1 MKITPDVIHG
11 QTRICPVCGK
21 EYLQPIGR
29 KEKKYCST
37 SCRQTDWKRK
47 RRNGTAESAGD
58 VLICACCG
66 MPFLA
71 YGAKGRKFCSRE
83 CYIGYRFHN
92 DINNE
97 DVENAGKSLT
107 ASCPG
112 SDAGTNAKRE
122 DRDQESIRWKQID
135 KADISRY
142 VDNPY
147 VLRAGDS
154 EVILSD
160 LFYADAKELLEIGV
174 DRLLAVF
181 EINPLNFSFLEKR
194 QIKMLIERGGSYHS
208 QDEMPAEVTDTA
220 LRVMWNRMAETD
232 RLVRTRLLEIGSC
245 STEIKPRERRDIC
258 LMLDSFPK
266 DPWNI
271 YTKSLVIKLAGVSRD
286 CFYGYLRNEKR
297 GLGVDERDAID
308 EKYVRHAFEY
318 KGYKK
323 GVRMVYMLIPTLSG
337 RKIGIDRVRRI
348 MGKYGMDCGVRKA
361 NTSRQAAA
369 ERLAKYTKDNL
380 LKRMFRL
387 HRPNEVRI
395 TDVTYLE
402 YGEDQKAYGSA
413 LMDPVT
419 DMLIAF
425 VVSDSNDLEL
435 AKETLRMMDS
445 HPCLDGGLFHSDQ
458 GSLYLSPEFQK
469 EVEKLGLRQSM
480 SKRGNCWDNAPMESF
495 FGHFKDECSYEG
507 CKTIDELKQTIED
520 YAWYYNHERGMWGRK
535 HLTPVKY
542 EEYLLSLSE
551 EAFDEYLETEKKK
564 YEDMKEKAAKKAKK
578 RYKTLGV

>member
-1 MKITPDVIHG
+1 MSPDSDWQETVG
-11 QTRICPVCGK
+11 NLKTEGK
-21 EYLQPIGR
+21 
-29 KEKKYCST
+29 
-37 SCRQTDWKRK
+37 
-47 RRNGTAESAGD
+47 
-58 VLICACCG
+58 
-66 MPFLA
+66 
-71 YGAKGRKFCSRE
+71 
-83 CYIGYRFHN
+83 
-92 DINNE
+92 
-97 DVENAGKSLT
+97 
-107 ASCPG
+107 
-112 SDAGTNAKRE
+112 
-122 DRDQESIRWKQID
+122 
-135 KADISRY
+135 DISREELSAY
-142 VDNPY
+142 LENPY
-147 VLRAGDS
+147 IKSATEEKIVPDDS
-154 EVILSD
+154 
-160 LFYADAKELLEIGV
+160 FFHAAYPLLEAGIDKVLSTFEMNPEHFSPRQKTYFIG
-174 DRLLAVF
+174 RM
-181 EINPLNFSFLEKR
+181 EKSASSG
-194 QIKMLIERGGSYHS
+194 ERGHDPS
-208 QDEMPAEVTDTA
+208 VINDTA
-220 LRVMWNRMAETD
+220 IRIMMARMSVMNGLVEKKLRD
-232 RLVRTRLLEIGSC
+232 IGAR
-245 STEIKPRERRDIC
+245 IKEMTPPERKEIC
-258 LMLDSFPK
+258 LMVRGFPK
-266 DPWNI
+266 DPGGI
-271 YTKSLVIKLAGVSRD
+271 FTTGHILFLAGISRNSYYCYIGKESYGLAVST
-286 CFYGYLRNEKR
+286 
-297 GLGVDERDAID
+297 RDALD
-308 EKYVRHAFEY
+308 EADVRQAFEY

-323 GVRMVYMLIPTLSG
+323 GVRMVYMLIPILTG

-369 ERLAKYTKDNL
+369 ERLAKYTKDDL

-445 HPCLDGGLFHSDQ
+445 HPCLDGGIFHSDQ

-469 EVEKLGLRQSM
+469 EVEKMGLRQSM

-507 CKTIDELKQTIED
+507 CKTTDELRKTIED

-564 YEDMKEKAAKKAKK
+564 YDDMKEKAVKKAKK